1 MHKKWDLKR
10 TLTIC
15 LGGFWLL
22 DGVLQL
28 QPAMFTNAF
37 VSTVLTPNLQN
48 QPSIIESIVAF
59 GIRLFSTNIFLW
71 NLASALLQIL
81 IGIILIFPFSEKAQR
96 FGLWL
101 SVGWAFVI
109 WIFGE
114 GLGNLFTGS
123 STFYTGAPGS
133 ALLYLILALCIIYS
147 SHKRLPLIA
156 GLIFIFGAVLNL
168 MPMFWRPTMLSML
181 AMTPSVSTA
190 LGTFGSQETMIGN
203 LVAVDVLMLLGFFLI
218 FIANRSV
225 GWITIIFLLV
235 VWWIGQSFGG
245 IQTFPLGTAT
255 DPNSAPLLI
264 LFLLPIFFA
273 IGNSSETRKVEV

>member
-1 MHKKWDLKR
+1 MDKKWDLKR
-10 TLTIC
+10 TLIVC

-22 DGVLQL
+22 DGILQL
-28 QPAMFTNAF
+28 QPAMFTSAF
-37 VSTVLTPNLQN
+37 VSTVLAPNLQN
-48 QPSIIESIVAF
+48 QPSIIESVVAF
-59 GIRLFSTNIFLW
+59 GIRLFSTNIFWW

-81 IGIILIFPFSEKAQR
+81 IGIILIFPFQEKLQR

-101 SVGWAFVI
+101 SVAWAFI
-109 WIFGE
+109 LWIFGE
-114 GLGNLFTGS
+114 GLGNIFTGS

-156 GLIFIFGAVLNL
+156 GLIFTFGAVLNL
-168 MPMFWRPTMLSML
+168 MPMFWQPTMLSML

-190 LGTFGSQETMIGN
+190 LGAFGSQGTMIGN
-203 LVAVDVLMLLGFFLI
+203 LIAVDVLMLLGFFLI

-225 GWITIIFLLV
+225 AWIAIVFLLV
-235 VWWIGQSFGG
+235 VWWIGQSFGS
-245 IQTFPLGTAT
+245 IQTFPFGTAT